1 MTVSKFMFPMNLQFF
16 AEEPEVQ
23 EDIKEP
29 VDEPAVEPENELV
42 EQKIE
47 ELADQEQPSVPNADY
62 AELQAKFDEL
72 AAQVEAMKAVEK
84 AEEVVEPVEPVV
96 EVKTDL
102 EQEKKLAEY
111 ESALTSVVNQK
122 LENIPDNIKALMP
135 ENLSVSAQLQWIE
148 KAEQA
153 IPKESQ
159 AEATPVIS
167 SIGQPTP
174 VKTEVEVDLKDLTA
188 SQKLQNYFQEFFGK

>member
-16 AEEPEVQ
+16 AEETEIH
-23 EDIKEP
+23 EDVKEP
-29 VDEPAVEPENELV
+29 VDEPVVEPENEPTEPKV
-42 EQKIE
+42 EE
-47 ELADQEQPSVPNADY
+47 SADQEQPSVPNGGY
-62 AELQAKFDEL
+62 AELQAKFEEL
-72 AAQVEAMKAVEK
+72 AAQVEAMKAIEK
-84 AEEVVEPVEPVV
+84 AEEDVEEVEPVV
-96 EVKTDL
+96 EVKTDP

-111 ESALTSVVNQK
+111 ESVLTSVVNQK
-122 LENIPDNIKALMP
+122 LETIPDNIKALMP

-153 IPKESQ
+153 IPKEAK
-159 AEATPVIS
+159 AEATPVIT

>member
-1 MTVSKFMFPMNLQFF
+1 MNLQFF

-23 EDIKEP
+23 EDVKEP
-29 VDEPAVEPENELV
+29 VDEPAVEPENELI
-42 EQKIE
+42 EQTIE
-47 ELADQEQPSVPNADY
+47 EPADQEQLSVPNANY

-84 AEEVVEPVEPVV
+84 AEEVVEPVEPVEPVV
-96 EVKTDL
+96 EVKTDP

-159 AEATPVIS
+159 VEPTPVIS

-174 VKTEVEVDLKDLTA
+174 VKTEVEADLKDLTA

>member
-1 MTVSKFMFPMNLQFF
+1 MNLQFF

-23 EDIKEP
+23 EDVKEP
-29 VDEPAVEPENELV
+29 VDEPAVEPENELI
-42 EQKIE
+42 EQTIE
-47 ELADQEQPSVPNADY
+47 EPADQEQLSVPNANY

-72 AAQVEAMKAVEK
+72 AAQ
-84 AEEVVEPVEPVV
+84 
-96 EVKTDL
+96 
-102 EQEKKLAEY
+102 
-111 ESALTSVVNQK
+111 
-122 LENIPDNIKALMP
+122 
-135 ENLSVSAQLQWIE
+135 LQWIE

-153 IPKESQ
+153 VPKESQ

-174 VKTEVEVDLKDLTA
+174 VKTEVEADLKDLTA

>member
-1 MTVSKFMFPMNLQFF
+1 MTVLKLMLPMNLQFF

-23 EDIKEP
+23 EDVKEP
-29 VDEPAVEPENELV
+29 VDEPAVEPENEL
-42 EQKIE
+42 IE
-47 ELADQEQPSVPNADY
+47 PKNEEPADQEQPAVPNADY

-72 AAQVEAMKAVEK
+72 AAQVEAMKAIEK

-96 EVKTDL
+96 EVKTDP

-153 IPKESQ
+153 IPKESK

-174 VKTEVEVDLKDLTA
+174 VKTEVEADLKDLTA

>member
-16 AEEPEVQ
+16 AEETEIH
-23 EDIKEP
+23 EDVKEP
-29 VDEPAVEPENELV
+29 VDEPVVEPENEPTEPKV
-42 EQKIE
+42 EE
-47 ELADQEQPSVPNADY
+47 SADQEQPSVPNGDY

-72 AAQVEAMKAVEK
+72 AAQVEAMKAIEK
-84 AEEVVEPVEPVV
+84 AEEVVEEVEPVV
-96 EVKTDL
+96 EVKTDP

-111 ESALTSVVNQK
+111 ESVLTSVVNQK
-122 LENIPDNIKALMP
+122 LETIPDNIKALMP

-153 IPKESQ
+153 IPKEAK
-159 AEATPVIS
+159 AEAAPVIS